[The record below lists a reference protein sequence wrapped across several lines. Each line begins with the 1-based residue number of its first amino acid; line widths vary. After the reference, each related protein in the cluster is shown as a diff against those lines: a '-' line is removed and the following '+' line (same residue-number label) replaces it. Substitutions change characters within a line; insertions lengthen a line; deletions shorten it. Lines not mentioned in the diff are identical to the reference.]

1 MQTETDLLT
10 FPYCSGNKP
19 GLCFGEVAVRG
30 LELLVISE
38 VL

>member
-1 MQTETDLLT
+1 MQSETDLLT
-10 FPYCSGNKP
+10 FPYSGGNKP

-30 LELLVISE
+30 SELLVISE